1 MIVFSA
7 SLTVYVPKLATSPLM
22 TALYSS
28 AVTWSILLA
37 PNLGRSE
44 RVMNCAKLP
53 FPSNMKMPFGLE
65 PQRSLLVPSSF
76 TSSAETKVQVPTI
89 CFLSVFPFCC
99 ARAVPATPA
108 SIAPTSIVSA
118 NLRCAF
124 MAVLPRLLL
133 SLLQLIL
140 EFLPHLAAQL
150 VRGLYHRREILEHLE
165 GPAGVDDRA
174 RVPGDALRQT
184 RIERPAPG
192 AAQDVD
198 VLGRVAARAHR
209 PEDLVEV
216 RRVDV
221 VVDDHHEAAEV
232 GARLAACG
240 QQRRLLRMAGVG
252 LLDRDDVE
260 HARAARLVHPHAAHA
275 GEAGALDLVPD
286 HARLHD
292 ALGVREVRRRQHRAG
307 EAEDRVVAVIDA
319 LDAHHRLRAAPA
331 GVIAGELA
339 ERALGQRVCRVHRA
353 FEHDL
358 GVRRH
363 RQAVPLRFGDL
374 VRRTAMPG
382 RVVVFRQAE
391 ADLVAAGDRKS
402 TRLNSSH

>member
-1 MIVFSA
+1 
-7 SLTVYVPKLATSPLM
+7 M

-65 PQRSLLVPSSF
+65 PQRLLLVPSAF

-140 EFLPHLAAQL
+140 GFPAGGKGLGRAAQQGVAEIRGSAEEAIAAFMAVLPRLLLSLLQLILEFLPHLAAQL

-174 RVPGDALRQT
+174 RVPGDAIRQT

-198 VLGRVAARAHR
+198 VLGR
-209 PEDLVEV
+209 
-216 RRVDV
+216 
-221 VVDDHHEAAEV
+221 
-232 GARLAACG
+232 
-240 QQRRLLRMAGVG
+240 
-252 LLDRDDVE
+252 
-260 HARAARLVHPHAAHA
+260 
-275 GEAGALDLVPD
+275 
-286 HARLHD
+286 
-292 ALGVREVRRRQHRAG
+292 
-307 EAEDRVVAVIDA
+307 
-319 LDAHHRLRAAPA
+319 
-331 GVIAGELA
+331 
-339 ERALGQRVCRVHRA
+339 
-353 FEHDL
+353 
-358 GVRRH
+358 
-363 RQAVPLRFGDL
+363 
-374 VRRTAMPG
+374 
-382 RVVVFRQAE
+382 
-391 ADLVAAGDRKS
+391 
-402 TRLNSSH
+402 